1 MLCLYFKYERGF
13 IMKLILKI
21 IAIPFML
28 ILTIGTPVFVF
39 LFCYAAVFMEI
50 ASGIGVL
57 LSIALLL
64 TGEKL
69 GCCVFLFLSFL
80 LSPFGIPAI
89 GEWLADRLRSI
100 NCSLRYF
107 IVS

>member
-69 GCCVFLFLSFL
+69 G
-80 LSPFGIPAI
+80 
-89 GEWLADRLRSI
+89 
-100 NCSLRYF
+100 
-107 IVS
+107 

>member
-1 MLCLYFKYERGF
+1 MHF
-13 IMKLILKI
+13 IKVIFKI
-21 IAIPFML
+21 IA

-80 LSPFGIPAI
+80 LTPFGIPAI
-89 GEWLADRLRSI
+89 GEWLAGRLRSI

>member
-1 MLCLYFKYERGF
+1 MQF
-13 IMKLILKI
+13 IKLTFKI
-21 IAIPFML
+21 IAIPFIV

-39 LFCYAAVFMEI
+39 LFCYAAAFMEI

-69 GCCVFLFLSFL
+69 GCCVFLFLSFMI
-80 LSPFGIPAI
+80 SPFGIPAI
-89 GEWLADRLRSI
+89 GEWLADRLKSI
-100 NCSLRYF
+100 SCSLRYF
-107 IVS
+107 IAS